1 MSEIHERE
9 MSREERLS
17 RALFK
22 LYGFTVVDKN
32 EAVKRMRKNGVPES
46 DIKSFCNSS
55 FKFAAKPAGPGVW
68 WSDECVFKFDE
79 WSQVLFGSL
88 KHDLLN
94 DFIEYHAEFWKPLCR
109 RLSKLLK
116 YDNIEELDI
125 QLTLLGYRKST
136 NGIKEFASLY

>member
-1 MSEIHERE
+1 MSEIHECE

-22 LYGFTVVDKN
+22 LYEFTVVDKN

-68 WSDECVFKFDE
+68 WTDECVFKFDE
-79 WSQVLFGSL
+79 WSQVLFGLNYRRS
-88 KHDLLN
+88 LN
-94 DFIEYHAEFWKPLCR
+94 DFIEHHAECWKPLR
-109 RLSKLLK
+109 KRLSRLLK
-116 YDNIEELDI
+116 YDNIDELDV
-125 QLTLLGYRKST
+125 QLTLAGANKNFFKL
-136 NGIKEFASLY
+136 